1 MFWKIFIIQP
11 YTERPAAHEF
21 FADIITF
28 FIMKQVK
35 IINISACT
43 DCLMYFD
50 LLLFCRIDLC
60 LEALQQSPHPF
71 LSAFYIYE
79 GHIIYRKMHAE
90 SFKPVVSK
98 THKSVFM
105 CDY

>member
-11 YTERPAAHEF
+11 YTERLAAHKF
-21 FADIITF
+21 FTGIVTF

-35 IINISACT
+35 IINVSACA

-71 LSAFYIYE
+71 LLVFILTNTAHMCNSVCLLEF
-79 GHIIYRKMHAE
+79 GLL
-90 SFKPVVSK
+90 FKIPSLS
-98 THKSVFM
+98 HL
-105 CDY
+105 